1 MDFGLI
7 RKSGLR
13 QHEFATLCGVSRT
26 TVNLWVTGKMK
37 PHRLL
42 QDTVNRVMVAIAKG
56 VEDKRLPTKSST
68 ITPRMVV
75 VEILEEL
82 ASEATVS

>member
-26 TVNLWVTGKMK
+26 TVNLWVTGKMN

-42 QDTVNRVMVAIAKG
+42 QDRVNNVLAAIEKG

-68 ITPRMVV
+68 VTPRMVV
-75 VEILEEL
+75 AEIL
-82 ASEATVS
+82 AAQPAEATVS